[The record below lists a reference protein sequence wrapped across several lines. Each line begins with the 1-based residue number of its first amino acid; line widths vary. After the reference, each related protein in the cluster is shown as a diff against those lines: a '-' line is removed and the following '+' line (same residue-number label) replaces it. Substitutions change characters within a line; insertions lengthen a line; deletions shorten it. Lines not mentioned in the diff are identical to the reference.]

1 MDGSLPGAY
10 AQYLAEFLLQK
21 SQVGVAL
28 TDAAGRV
35 RAANPAFQ
43 RLTGC
48 PLDRLDGM
56 EASEFVAPSCQ
67 ESLVHALAGEGEDA
81 HGRFR
86 LSILSANGLCH
97 ACDVRVV
104 AGEDQSLL
112 ILEEAQEGPD
122 SDDLSG
128 AQTPEEFYEN
138 LSLELYRSRR
148 YNRSLSIVLCG
159 VLNYAEIRT
168 GQGQAAADRVM
179 AKSGWSMARQTRRSD
194 AVARISQAELAVL
207 LPETEMGG
215 ALTVAEKLGGIVKG
229 VTVETQQGMVV
240 PVAAFG
246 VVTLS
251 PEQNCDTTTLFET
264 ARNTLR
270 LASQS
275 GSGAIQAV
283 RMEGAG
289 LAAA

>member
-1 MDGSLPGAY
+1 M
-10 AQYLAEFLLQK
+10 
-21 SQVGVAL
+21 
-28 TDAAGRV
+28 
-35 RAANPAFQ
+35 
-43 RLTGC
+43 
-48 PLDRLDGM
+48 
-56 EASEFVAPSCQ
+56 
-67 ESLVHALAGEGEDA
+67 
-81 HGRFR
+81 
-86 LSILSANGLCH
+86 
-97 ACDVRVV
+97 
-104 AGEDQSLL
+104 
-112 ILEEAQEGPD
+112 
-122 SDDLSG
+122 
-128 AQTPEEFYEN
+128 
-138 LSLELYRSRR
+138 
-148 YNRSLSIVLCG
+148 
-159 VLNYAEIRT
+159 
-168 GQGQAAADRVM
+168 
-179 AKSGWSMARQTRRSD
+179 
-194 AVARISQAELAVL
+194 L